1 MSKKPTPNEAPEG
14 SIINLAP
21 LDLVAAI
28 AEIQNVAPN
37 KVLKTNQFT
46 SKYISLD
53 VILDNVKPILAK
65 HNLALYQHPVSEPG
79 MVGIATKIIHASG
92 HIFDFD
98 RLAIKSERQ
107 GRDKDGNP
115 TTVHLTAQE
124 VGSAISYIRRISICI
139 ALSLAVDTDDDGAAA
154 SRPHASSSSVG
165 PRKAD
170 VIVRTV
176 SLDIPDT
183 DAPKALAYCRRKG
196 WLTAEQTIADLAT
209 DKVEAI
215 NAQFPAFLAAIRKEA
230 VS

>member
-1 MSKKPTPNEAPEG
+1 MSKKPAPNEAPEAP
-14 SIINLAP
+14 IISLAP
-21 LDLVAAI
+21 FDLVEAI

-65 HNLALYQHPVSEPG
+65 HNLALYQHPISESRV
-79 MVGIATKIIHASG
+79 VGVATKIIHTSG
-92 HIFDFD
+92 HIFDFGS
-98 RLAIKSERQ
+98 LSISSVRQ
-107 GRDKDGNP
+107 GRDKEGNP
-115 TTVHLTAQE
+115 IDVQLTAQE

-154 SRPHASSSSVG
+154 SRTPAAA
-165 PRKAD
+165 PAARKA
-170 VIVRTV
+170 VAAGIT
-176 SLDIPDT
+176 LDDA

-196 WLTAEQTIADLAT
+196 WLTADQTIAELAP

-215 NAQFPAFLAAIRKEA
+215 NAQFPAFLAAIRKEV

>member
-1 MSKKPTPNEAPEG
+1 MSKKPAPNEAPEAPM
-14 SIINLAP
+14 INLAP

-154 SRPHASSSSVG
+154 SRTPAAAPAV
-165 PRKAD
+165 RKHVTAGL
-170 VIVRTV
+170 T
-176 SLDIPDT
+176 LDDA

-196 WLTAEQTIADLAT
+196 WLTADQTIADLPA

-215 NAQFPAFLAAIRKEA
+215 NAQFPAFLAAIRKEV

>member
-1 MSKKPTPNEAPEG
+1 MSKKPTPNEAPEAPM
-14 SIINLAP
+14 INLAP

-154 SRPHASSSSVG
+154 SQG
-165 PRKAD
+165 
-170 VIVRTV
+170 VRT
-176 SLDIPDT
+176 SPDKAKYALPKPSATLATLDDT

-196 WLTAEQTIADLAT
+196 WLTAEQYISELAT